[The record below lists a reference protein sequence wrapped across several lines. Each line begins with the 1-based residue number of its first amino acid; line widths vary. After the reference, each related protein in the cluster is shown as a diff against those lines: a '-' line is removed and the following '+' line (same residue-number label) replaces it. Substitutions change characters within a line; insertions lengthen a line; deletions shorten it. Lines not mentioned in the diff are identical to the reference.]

1 MYNSLKEAVLE
12 ANLLLPQ
19 YGLVTLTW
27 GNVSQIDRNLG
38 VVAIKPS
45 GVSYDNMT
53 VDDIVVVDL
62 EGQIVEGHLSPSS
75 DTATHLVYIERLK
88 VFPGLCTPIPV

>member
-12 ANLLLPQ
+12 ANLLLPR

-27 GNVSQIDRNLG
+27 GNVSQIDRSLG

-53 VDDIVVVDL
+53 VDDIVVVNF
-62 EGQIVEGHLSPSS
+62 EGQIVDGHLSPSS
-75 DTATHLVYIERLK
+75 DTATASNASAL
-88 VFPGLCTPIPV
+88 

>member
-12 ANLLLPQ
+12 ANLLLPR

-27 GNVSQIDRNLG
+27 GNVSQIDRSLG

-53 VDDIVVVDL
+53 IDDIVVVNMD
-62 EGQIVEGHLSPSS
+62 GQVVDGHLSPSS
-75 DTATHLVYIERLK
+75 DTATHLVLY
-88 VFPGLCTPIPV
+88 